1 MPASSLTR
9 LSSVATA
16 AVAPLAFA
24 LADGAYV
31 VQPGDTVSE
40 IAAEHDT
47 TVAAIVAA
55 NDLAAGGNLIFAGE
69 SLAIPSAHGSAR
81 APASGLSASGESRS
95 GEPGPGARR
104 LVWHTVRPGDT
115 VSSLAVRYHAW
126 TDEVITRNDLASSGA
141 ITVGQ
146 RLRIPVVL
154 AALPDRERAASSGTA
169 SSGPGRSGSAS
180 SGTEQSGSASSA
192 PGGATLP
199 DPSHARVRRVIE
211 RVASRYGVD
220 PDLALAVSWQEAGW
234 QQDHISSARAI
245 GAMQVLPSTGAWIE
259 TLIGRDLDLRRL
271 PHNVTAGVV
280 LLREL
285 VQLAPLPRAV
295 AGYYQGL
302 QSVRDHGMFT
312 DTKQYVRNVLY
323 LQRQYHRGHYPY

>member
-24 LADGAYV
+24 FADGAYV

-81 APASGLSASGESRS
+81 APASGQSGSNQSAS

-154 AALPDRERAASSGTA
+154 AALPDRERTA
-169 SSGPGRSGSAS
+169 SSGPASSGPASSGTERSGSAS
-180 SGTEQSGSASSA
+180 SARGEDA
-192 PGGATLP
+192 LP
-199 DPSHARVRRVIE
+199 NPSHARVRRVIE

-259 TLIGRDLDLRRL
+259 TLISRDLDLRRL

-302 QSVRDHGMFT
+302 QAVRDHGMFT

-323 LQRQYHRGHYPY
+323 LQKQYHQGHYPY

>member
-1 MPASSLTR
+1 MPASSLAR

-24 LADGAYV
+24 FADGSYV

-40 IAAEHDT
+40 IAAEYDT

-55 NDLAAGGNLIFAGE
+55 NDLAASGDLIFAGE
-69 SLAIPSAHGSAR
+69 SLAIPSAHGAAR
-81 APASGLSASGESRS
+81 KSASDGSRPGASRS

-126 TDEVITRNDLASSGA
+126 TDEVISRNDLSASGA
-141 ITVGQ
+141 IAVGQ

-154 AALPDRERAASSGTA
+154 AALPDRGRPA
-169 SSGPGRSGSAS
+169 SSGPAS
-180 SGTEQSGSASSA
+180 SGPSSSGPASSGSASSA
-192 PGGATLP
+192 RGEATLP
-199 DPSHARVRRVIE
+199 NPSHARVRRVIE

-220 PDLALAVSWQEAGW
+220 PHLALAVSWQEAGW

-271 PHNVTAGVV
+271 PDNVTAGVV

-285 VQLAPLPRAV
+285 VQAAPLPRAV

-302 QSVRDHGMFT
+302 QSVRDHGLFT
-312 DTKQYVRNVLY
+312 DTKQYVRNVVY
-323 LQRQYHRGHYPY
+323 LQKQFDQGNYPY

>member
-1 MPASSLTR
+1 MAR

-24 LADGAYV
+24 FADGSYV

-40 IAAEHDT
+40 IAVQHDT

-55 NDLAAGGNLIFAGE
+55 NELAAGGDLIFSGE
-69 SLAIPSAHGSAR
+69 RLVIPSAHGS
-81 APASGLSASGESRS
+81 PSTSGSSTSGSSTS
-95 GEPGPGARR
+95 GSSNPGPHARR
-104 LVWHTVRPGDT
+104 IVWHTVRPGET
-115 VSSLAVRYHAW
+115 VTGLAVRYHAW
-126 TDEVITRNDLASSGA
+126 TDEIIARNDLASSGSIA
-141 ITVGQ
+141 VGQ

-154 AALPDRERAASSGTA
+154 AALPDREEARSSPRTAATGLR
-169 SSGPGRSGSAS
+169 G
-180 SGTEQSGSASSA
+180 EQSLA
-192 PGGATLP
+192 
-199 DPSHARVRRVIE
+199 DPSHSRVRRVIE
-211 RVASRYGVD
+211 RISGRYGVD

-245 GAMQVLPSTGAWIE
+245 GAMQVLPSTGTWIE
-259 TLIGRDLDLRRL
+259 TVIGRDLELRRL
-271 PHNVTAGVV
+271 SHNVTAGVV

-285 VQLAPLPRAV
+285 TAVAPLPRAV

-312 DTKQYVRNVLY
+312 ETKQYVRNVLY
-323 LQRQYHRGHYPY
+323 LRGQYRQGNYPY